1 MPRLSN
7 ERYEAFCRNYVQHFN
22 ADQAGQQV
30 GFARAYGAAL
40 IANEPEIAHRIQELS
55 EMQLKAADITAER
68 VMLELGRIAFAD
80 IRQIFD
86 EQGALL
92 PIHEIGDDAAAALAG
107 IEIEQTVQSDGFEY
121 VTDLITGKRTKQKR
135 YKQVRIAKVKRY
147 DKNSALT
154 TLAKH
159 YKIIGDEGDGINAL
173 ASALGARLKGAR
185 ERVQMVDEVPE
196 AEQRVRVASDLI
208 E

>member
-1 MPRLSN
+1 MTTNLLA
-7 ERYEAFCRNYVQHFN
+7 ERHEAFCRYYVAHFN
-22 ADQAGQQV
+22 ATRAGAQV
-30 GFARAYGAAL
+30 GYARASAL
-40 IANEPEIAHRIQELS
+40 NLINDPRITARIRELVA
-55 EMQLKAADITAER
+55 MNLKAHDITAER
-68 VMLELGRIAFAD
+68 VMLELGRVGLTDVRKLYRDDGSMI
-80 IRQIFD
+80 
-86 EQGALL
+86 
-92 PIHEIGDDAAAALAG
+92 PIHEIGDDAAAAISG
-107 IEIEQTVQSDGFEY
+107 FKVEQQQVPETEEIE
-121 VTDLITGKRTKQKR
+121 DLITGKMT
-135 YKQVRIAKVKRY
+135 KVKKWKTVRTVEIKRF

-159 YKIIGDEGDGINAL
+159 FKIIGDEGEGINAL